1 MDHNKQWR
9 ILQEMGIPD
18 QLTCLLRNLY
28 VGQEVTVRMGHGR
41 TDWFQIR
48 KGVCQGRIISPGLF
62 NLCADYTMRI
72 AGLDEAQGGIKF
84 ARRNMKNFRY
94 SDDTTLMA
102 ESREL
107 KSVLM
112 KIKEESGK
120 VCLKLNVTKTKITAS
135 GPITS
140 WQIDGETPETVANF
154 IFAAAAAK
162 SLQSCLTL
170 CDPMGLQNHC
180 R

>member
-1 MDHNKQWR
+1 
-9 ILQEMGIPD
+9 
-18 QLTCLLRNLY
+18 
-28 VGQEVTVRMGHGR
+28 
-41 TDWFQIR
+41 
-48 KGVCQGRIISPGLF
+48 
-62 NLCADYTMRI
+62 MRI

-84 ARRNMKNFRY
+84 ARRNIKNFRY

-120 VCLKLNVTKTKITAS
+120 VCLKLNIMKTKITAS

-170 CDPMGLQNHC
+170 CNPIDGSLPGSHPWDSPVKNTGVGCHFLLQCAYLRLLIFLPAILIPPCASSSPAFLMMYSAYKLNKQGDNIQP
-180 R
+180 